1 MKNQVLYFLVKNPS
15 HLALNETHILNMS
28 LHGDLMISHINLPHF
43 EGAIKPYIAHVH
55 NSGKAKLS
63 FPTLTKNIKNVSCQ
77 VMDLETVHGDNG
89 NN

>member
-43 EGAIKPYIAHVH
+43 ERAIEPYIAHVH

-63 FPTLTKNIKNVSCQ
+63 FSTLTKNIKNDPCQ
-77 VMDLETVHGDNG
+77 VMDLETVHGDKG